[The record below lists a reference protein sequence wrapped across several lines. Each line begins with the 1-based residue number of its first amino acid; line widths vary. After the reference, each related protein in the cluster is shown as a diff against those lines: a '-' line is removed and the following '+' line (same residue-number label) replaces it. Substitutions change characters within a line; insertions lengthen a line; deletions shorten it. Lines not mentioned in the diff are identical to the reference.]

1 MLEKTGVA
9 TQEDLALVM
18 PSKERLAKG
27 AVAVI
32 ECFQRIPC
40 NPCYTSCKRGA
51 IIEFKDIND
60 RPIINADKC
69 NGCGICVSNCPG
81 LAIVV
86 VDETYSDT
94 EALVKIPYEF
104 LPLPQEGGYVTGLDR
119 EGKPVCRAK
128 VVKVLN
134 TKAQDRTPVVS
145 LAVPKELS
153 MVVRCMSLDD
163 FYSDNTMVCRCE
175 EVTLGEVRELIRKG
189 YHTIDEIKRISRA
202 GMGPCQGRTCRQLIM
217 QELARATNQKMSEMP
232 MSTFRPP
239 AKPIKLGAVISSL
252 GGGECN
258 E

>member
-1 MLEKTGVA
+1 MLEKTGVP
-9 TQEDLALVM
+9 TQQDLELVQ

-27 AVAVI
+27 PVAVI

-51 IIEFKDIND
+51 IKEFEDIND
-60 RPIINADKC
+60 RPEIDVDRC

-81 LAIVV
+81 LAITV

-104 LPLPQEGGYVTGLDR
+104 LPLPEEGSFVTGLDR
-119 EGKPVCRAK
+119 EGKPICRAK
-128 VVKVLN
+128 VIKILN
-134 TKAQDRTPVVS
+134 TKAQDRTPLVS

-153 MVVRCMSLDD
+153 MAVRFFNMVDY
-163 FYSDNTMVCRCE
+163 YSDNTMVCRCE

-189 YHTIDEIKRISRA
+189 YHTVDEIKRISRA

-217 QELARATNQKMSEMP
+217 QELARATGQKMSDMP
-232 MSTFRPP
+232 MTTFRPP
-239 AKPIKLGAVISSL
+239 VKPIKLGAIL
-252 GGGECN
+252 GGDDDE
-258 E
+258 

>member
-9 TQEDLALVM
+9 TQQDLELVT
-18 PSKERLAKG
+18 PSEERLAKG
-27 AVAVI
+27 PVAVI

-51 IIEFKDIND
+51 IKEFEDIND
-60 RPIINADKC
+60 RPEIDVDKC
-69 NGCGICVSNCPG
+69 NGCAICVSNCPG

-86 VDETYSDT
+86 VDESYSET

-104 LPLPQEGGYVTGLDR
+104 LPLPAEGSYVTGLDR

-134 TKAQDRTPVVS
+134 TKAMDRTPLIS

-153 MVVRCMSLDD
+153 MVVRCMNLED

-189 YHTIDEIKRISRA
+189 YHTVDEIKRISRA

-217 QELARATNQKMSEMP
+217 QELSKATGQKMSEMP
-232 MSTFRPP
+232 MVTFRPP
-239 AKPIKLGAVISSL
+239 VKPIKLGAL
-252 GGGECN
+252 TGGDDHE
-258 E
+258 

>member
-9 TQEDLALVM
+9 TEQDLTAAI

-27 AVAVI
+27 PVAII

-51 IIEFKDIND
+51 IKEFEDIND
-60 RPIINADKC
+60 TPEINVDIC

-86 VDETYSDT
+86 VDETYSEE

-104 LPLPQEGGYVTGLDR
+104 LPLPAEGSYVTGVDR

-134 TKAQDRTPVVS
+134 TKAMDRTPVVA

-153 MVVRCMSLDD
+153 MTVRFMKLDD
-163 FYSDNTMVCRCE
+163 YYSDNTFVCRCE
-175 EVTLGEVRELIRKG
+175 ELTMGELRELIRKG
-189 YHTIDEIKRISRA
+189 YNTLDEIRRISRA

-217 QELARATNQKMSEMP
+217 QELAAATGTKMADMRTV
-232 MSTFRPP
+232 TFRPP
-239 AKPIKLGAVISSL
+239 VKPIKLGAIA
-252 GGGECN
+252 GGEQD